1 MTSEK
6 AGPERALSLAMTRGL
21 PPPPPPLMVPPTP
34 VKAKVPVMLEA
45 PPREM
50 VPVPPDSVPA
60 TLRVPPR
67 EMVPEPPDSVPGT
80 LRAPPTERVP
90 EPPDS
95 VPATLRAP
103 PTERVPEPIER
114 VPPEM
119 VAPLV
124 TDKEA
129 QLAIGVRS
137 RVPLFRVKDEQES
150 PPESPVIVLPLMVA
164 LSAKPG
170 EPIPQPLQA
179 LLSPQLLF
187 PAAIQHI

>member
-6 AGPERALSLAMTRGL
+6 AGPERALLPAMTRVL
-21 PPPPPPLMVPPTP
+21 PPPPLMVPPP
-34 VKAKVPVMLEA
+34 LAKVPVMLEA

-60 TLRVPPR
+60 TLRAPPR
-67 EMVPEPPDSVPGT
+67 EM
-80 LRAPPTERVP
+80 VP

-187 PAAIQHI
+187 PAAIQHS